1 MAAMGRAAAAGTA
14 FACYEEIEHELRTPL
29 AAIRSLSEILYD
41 TPELPEPERRR
52 FLAAMLA
59 ESERLTRTVERLLAR
74 LAQERTG
81 G

>member
-1 MAAMGRAAAAGTA
+1 MAAMGRAAAGGPAT
-14 FACYEEIEHELRTPL
+14 YEEIEHELRTPL
-29 AAIRSLSEILYD
+29 AAIRSLSEILHD

-59 ESERLTRTVERLLAR
+59 ENERLTRTVEHLLAR
-74 LAQERTG
+74 LAPERTG